1 MRCRLIRARPWRV
14 DGSRPSLRSG
24 RVSSEF
30 SGSYWFRMRA
40 PASATNF
47 GPLRGFASMNAPASL
62 PSFARFFDAP
72 ELAGFDAR
80 LKPALAV
87 ILSRRC
93 DDVGVAMTQFV
104 ASFVHPDMV
113 CNLAM
118 MECLCEDDKQAALS
132 FFEHALREGLSL
144 EEQGALL
151 HFVQPFIVSALGG
164 PAAH

>member
-1 MRCRLIRARPWRV
+1 MRCRVIRARPWRV
-14 DGSRPSLRSG
+14 EGSRPSLRSG

-30 SGSYWFRMRA
+30 SRGSWVRMQA
-40 PASATNF
+40 PASASNF
-47 GPLRGFASMNAPASL
+47 GPLRGLVSMTAPASL
-62 PSFARFFDAP
+62 PSFARFFGAP

-87 ILSRRC
+87 ILAHGA

-132 FFEHALREGLSL
+132 FFEHALRDGLSL

-151 HFVQPFIVSALGG
+151 RFVQPFIVSSLCG
-164 PAAH
+164 PSAH